1 MQGKCLNLK
10 EQVDLFEK
18 TVKSDLSGLFK
29 NPNDLADYLS
39 KSIFLVS
46 VGSND
51 FINNY
56 LQPTLYDT
64 SKRYPPPQFAQLL
77 MNVLSHQFE
86 VYIYIYYRSD
96 HHHSIIDLFSTFFH
110 DHYIYHIVI
119 ICARAVNGS
128 QFLQCAEVV

>member
-1 MQGKCLNLK
+1 MSSLPRTIDNLSLILTHIYGGFLNLQGKCLNLK

-77 MNVLSHQFE
+77 MNALSHQFE
-86 VYIYIYYRSD
+86 VYLL
-96 HHHSIIDLFSTFFH
+96 SI
-110 DHYIYHIVI
+110 
-119 ICARAVNGS
+119 
-128 QFLQCAEVV
+128 